1 MATASGP
8 ATYFYNDTSLPEAQR
23 QYLKGL
29 ADAAAIQNLD
39 EDVRNYVRA
48 ITIAFTVLATIV
60 VGMRLWARQLQAAK
74 IMIDDY
80 AMLAALALLYGNM
93 IINLVLVDYGIG
105 LHSGRLPYESIELIN
120 RTLVGA
126 ELLYV
131 TTINQYKIALLLL
144 YLRIFPMAQV
154 RKGAMWC
161 GALTLGWMLACW
173 IAACLQCIPLVKAWN
188 PWVQGQCI
196 NLFLTQLCIS
206 IPSIIVDIAILALPI
221 PHVLKLQ
228 LSPWQ
233 KYLVMGTFLLGS
245 YVVFTSCYR
254 FRIFLDYTTSDVP
267 YSIAD
272 GIAWNIIE
280 LSSGIV
286 SACLPT
292 LGPIVRLGIKAF
304 GSVAD
309 ATGLSSYAKS
319 SSRTGN
325 GTSSDP
331 HASGRSRGKSWS
343 KLGDAGASRNNDSK
357 GPLQT
362 IGSQPVRQGQPRD
375 SDSEMELHIMRD
387 VAAPSQV
394 AYRR

>member
-1 MATASGP
+1 MVTASGP

-23 QYLKGL
+23 QYLKSL
-29 ADAAAIQNLD
+29 ADAAAVQNLD
-39 EDVRNYVRA
+39 EDIRDYVRA
-48 ITIAFTVLATIV
+48 ITIAFTVLATVV

-74 IMIDDY
+74 ILIDDW
-80 AMLAALALLYGNM
+80 AMIAALALLYGNM
-93 IINLVLVDYGIG
+93 IINLVLVDHGIG
-105 LHSGRLPYESIELIN
+105 LHSGRLPYESMEFIN
-120 RTLVGA
+120 KTMIGA
-126 ELLYV
+126 EILYV
-131 TTINQYKIALLLL
+131 TCVNQYKIALLLL

-173 IAACLQCIPLVKAWN
+173 VAACLQCVPLVKTWN

-206 IPSIIVDIAILALPI
+206 VPSIIVDIAILALPI

-228 LSPWQ
+228 LSTWQ
-233 KYLVMGTFLLGS
+233 RYLVMGTFLLGS

-254 FRIFLDYTTSDVP
+254 FRIFLEYTTADVP

-272 GIAWNIIE
+272 GLAWNIVE

-292 LGPIVRLGIKAF
+292 LGPIVRLGIKACSTAAHAS
-304 GSVAD
+304 GL
-309 ATGLSSYAKS
+309 TGYAKS
-319 SSRTGN
+319 ASRTGN

-331 HASGRSRGKSWS
+331 HVSGRSRGKSWS
-343 KLGDAGASRNNDSK
+343 KLGEASASRNTDAK

-362 IGSQPVRQGQPRD
+362 IGSQPVRAGQPRD
-375 SDSEMELHIMRD
+375 SDSDMELHIMRD
-387 VAAPSQV
+387 VAAPSQ
-394 AYRR
+394 APYR